1 MFIYFI
7 TSLIFSY
14 LIGAIPT
21 GYWVC
26 KLFYGTDITKRGSG
40 NIGATN
46 VARVNGKFLFIPI
59 FLIDAGKSYLALY
72 FVDLGFNQFYGCC
85 CQPWFMFL
93 TASCL
98 LLGNAYSVFI
108 GFRGGKGV
116 ATMLGIIAYLFSF
129 TFVVI
134 FGVLWL
140 GIYAA
145 TKQAFMASIGAMFLF
160 LSLALLF
167 GHLPNGQVFFLICLF
182 MWLLFRHQSN
192 IKRFC

>member
-21 GYWVC
+21 GYWIC
-26 KLFYGTDITKRGSG
+26 KFFYGTDITKRGSG

-46 VARVNGKFLFIPI
+46 VARVNGKFLFLPI

-72 FVDLGFNQFYGCC
+72 FVDLGFNQFYGFYP
-85 CQPWFMFL
+85 QPWFLFL

-98 LLGNAYSVFI
+98 LLGNAYSIFI

-116 ATMLGIIAYLFSF
+116 ATMLGIIAYLFSVTSF
-129 TFVVI
+129 LVFC
-134 FGVLWL
+134 VLWL
-140 GIYAA
+140 VIYAA
-145 TKQAFMASIGAMFLF
+145 TKHAFMASIGAMFLF
-160 LSLALLF
+160 LSLVLLF
-167 GHLPNGQVFFLICLF
+167 CHLTNGQVFFLACLF

-192 IKRFC
+192 INGF